1 MTRKDFL
8 WAFLSLLGAEEILWT
23 DETEYSV
30 SGTVFY
36 DLIQLDEKQ
45 DFIWHINEEK
55 LPGNELLMI
64 INHLKKNDLIDIDM
78 ITMPIG
84 EINIPGLTKQRTIE
98 LFDELLKIQ
107 VAMVDKGIEVD
118 HYFVHEL

>member
-36 DLIQLDEKQ
+36 DLIHLDEKQ
-45 DFIWHINEEK
+45 DFIWHITEEK
-55 LPGNELLMI
+55 LPGKELLMI